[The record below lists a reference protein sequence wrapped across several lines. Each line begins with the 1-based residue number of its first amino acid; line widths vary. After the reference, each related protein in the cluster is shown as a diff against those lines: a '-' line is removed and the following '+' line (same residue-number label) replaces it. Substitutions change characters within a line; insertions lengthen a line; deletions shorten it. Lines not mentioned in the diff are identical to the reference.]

1 MQRKHLEIAM
11 LGIIRDQLMGAGSML
26 EMPCAPDQFDIY
38 VYDIMTEL
46 QRRGLGKKLGNVA
59 ESFVLGEENRIGVR
73 AIVAAYQVPSDE
85 DKPIVIKIEADNNN
99 LTGVQLAMLKGQAV
113 DLTGCQGELFA
124 ASDLGIHLAP
134 QYDLFEGA
142 A

>member
-11 LGIIRDQLMGAGSML
+11 LGIIRDQLLAERKLMQS
-26 EMPCAPDQFDIY
+26 EY
-38 VYDIMTEL
+38 VDFEIHIDDLMTKM
-46 QRRGLGKKLGNVA
+46 QRQGLGKLLGNLA
-59 ESFVLGEENRIGVR
+59 ESFVLGDENQIGVR
-73 AIVAAYQVPSDE
+73 CIVVGYQATSDE
-85 DKPIVIKIEADNNN
+85 DKPIAIKLEADNNR

-124 ASDLGIHLAP
+124 ASDMGIHMAP